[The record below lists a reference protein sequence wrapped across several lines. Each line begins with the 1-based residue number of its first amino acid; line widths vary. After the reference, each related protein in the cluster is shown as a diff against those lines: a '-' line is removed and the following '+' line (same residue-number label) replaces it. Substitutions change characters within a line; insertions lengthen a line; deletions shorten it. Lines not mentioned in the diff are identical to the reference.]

1 VEDGAIPIVI
11 NLVSSGTPMAQENA
25 AATLQ
30 NLAVADDSI
39 RWRIVEDGAVQ
50 PLIRYL
56 DCSVEPC
63 AQEIALGALRNLAAC
78 RDNIDVLCHAGF
90 LPRLAN
96 CLRSGPVAAQ
106 LVAAAAV
113 CHTACSTDARRLLGE
128 AGIIG
133 PLVKLLDAK
142 SNTAQEY
149 SAQVLTQKPLH
160 APLFFYHFGGQASR
174 IQAPIY
180 QRSYGLCCC
189 CAGFGVAASCGGE

>member
-1 VEDGAIPIVI
+1 MEDGAIPIII
-11 NLVSSGTPMAQENA
+11 NLVSSGTSMAQENA

-30 NLAVADDSI
+30 NLAVSDDNV

-56 DCSVEPC
+56 DGSMDAC

-78 RDNIDVLCHAGF
+78 RDNVDVLCTAGF
-90 LPRLAN
+90 LLRLAS
-96 CLRSGPVAAQ
+96 CLRTGPVVVQ

-113 CHTACSTDARRLLGE
+113 CHMACSTDARRALGE
-128 AGIIG
+128 AGVIG

-149 SAQVLTQKPLH
+149 SAQVHICTDYH
-160 APLFFYHFGGQASR
+160 AKAHL
-174 IQAPIY
+174 
-180 QRSYGLCCC
+180 
-189 CAGFGVAASCGGE
+189 